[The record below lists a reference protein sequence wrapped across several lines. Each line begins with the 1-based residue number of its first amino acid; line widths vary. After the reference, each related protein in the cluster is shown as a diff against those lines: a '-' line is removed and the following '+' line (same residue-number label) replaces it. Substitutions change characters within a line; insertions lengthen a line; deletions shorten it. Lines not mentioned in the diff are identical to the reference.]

1 MMTLSK
7 GPNARLSSQ
16 TSKDFNKMRSARAQ
30 NFVTT
35 NHNCEVR
42 QSCPLGRLIGSC
54 LGVCTTQTYNRD
66 IVLMKGDECAN
77 PASHIGLLAAE

>member
-16 TSKDFNKMRSARAQ
+16 TSKDFDKMRSAGAQ

-35 NHNCEVR
+35 NHNCEVG
-42 QSCPLGRLIGSC
+42 QSRPLGRWISSC
-54 LGVCTTQTYNRD
+54 LGVSAQTYNRD
-66 IVLMKGDECAN
+66 IVPMKGDECAN